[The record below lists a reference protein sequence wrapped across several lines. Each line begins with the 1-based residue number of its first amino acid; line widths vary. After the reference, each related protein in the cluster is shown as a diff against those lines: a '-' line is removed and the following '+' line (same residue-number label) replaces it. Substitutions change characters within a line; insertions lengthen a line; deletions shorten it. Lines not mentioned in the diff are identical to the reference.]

1 MKNGESAYDK
11 AMADGQPVRP
21 AARMPWDGGAP
32 SLSVSIA
39 EISRYLRIGR
49 RIPDGQL
56 MERVVR
62 LNRQAEAVVRP
73 KCVWRRFGI
82 SKEAIVS
89 GGIRL
94 PICGTLARYMA
105 GCREAYLVCGTIGTA
120 FDALQRR
127 VSTLSGADA
136 FVMQAI
142 GAAMIERLM
151 DNAEELIRQEL
162 APGEE
167 LISRYS
173 PGYGTFPL
181 SAQRELLALLDAPL
195 SVGVSLTDTMLMV
208 PSKSVSAII
217 GITNRKESHEPH
229 ST

>member
-1 MKNGESAYDK
+1 
-11 AMADGQPVRP
+11 
-21 AARMPWDGGAP
+21 
-32 SLSVSIA
+32 
-39 EISRYLRIGR
+39 
-49 RIPDGQL
+49 
-56 MERVVR
+56 
-62 LNRQAEAVVRP
+62 
-73 KCVWRRFGI
+73 
-82 SKEAIVS
+82 
-89 GGIRL
+89 
-94 PICGTLARYMA
+94 
-105 GCREAYLVCGTIGTA
+105 
-120 FDALQRR
+120 
-127 VSTLSGADA
+127 
-136 FVMQAI
+136 MQAI

-217 GITNRKESHEPH
+217 GITNRTESHEPH

>member
-1 MKNGESAYDK
+1 MKDGEGTYGK
-11 AMADGQPVRP
+11 AMAYGQSVRP
-21 AARMPWDGGAP
+21 AARMPLDGGAP

-49 RIPDGQL
+49 QLPDGQL
-56 MERVVR
+56 MDRVAR
-62 LNRQAEAVVRP
+62 LNKKAEAVVRP
-73 KCVWRRFGI
+73 ECVWRRFGV
-82 SKEAIVS
+82 SEGAIAS

-94 PICGTLARYMA
+94 PICGTLARHMA
-105 GCREAYLVCGTIGTA
+105 GCRDAYLACGTIGTG

-127 VSTLSGADA
+127 VSALSGADA

-151 DNAEELIRQEL
+151 DGAEDLMRQEL
-162 APGEE
+162 APGEG
-167 LISRYS
+167 LVSRYS

-181 SAQRELLALLDAPL
+181 SAQRELLALLDAPR
-195 SVGVSLTDTMLMV
+195 SIGVSLTDTLLMV

-217 GITNRKESHEPH
+217 GITNRKDTP
-229 ST
+229 